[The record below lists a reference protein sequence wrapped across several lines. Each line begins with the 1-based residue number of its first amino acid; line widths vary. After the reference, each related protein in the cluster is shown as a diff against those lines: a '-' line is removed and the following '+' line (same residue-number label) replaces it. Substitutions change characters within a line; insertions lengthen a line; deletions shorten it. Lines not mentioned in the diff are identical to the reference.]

1 MAEIFSWYY
10 PQEIEMHSY
19 DNGTS
24 LPSRQGNWSQL
35 QRVITL
41 KPTKL
46 SLSLI
51 FNVQLEKLKFLF
63 REICTME
70 RLRESFIS
78 ECCNI
83 SNKLRMPEI
92 LAGS

>member
-35 QRVITL
+35 QRVIMLQPKRGKVNFTEG
-41 KPTKL
+41 T
-46 SLSLI
+46 
-51 FNVQLEKLKFLF
+51 
-63 REICTME
+63 
-70 RLRESFIS
+70 IS
-78 ECCNI
+78 
-83 SNKLRMPEI
+83 
-92 LAGS
+92 GV

>member
-35 QRVITL
+35 QRVSKAYKDLSFIC
-41 KPTKL
+41 KDSGSTKL
-46 SLSLI
+46 NLY
-51 FNVQLEKLKFLF
+51 LKILTLDSNIWLYVAGGSRFSQY
-63 REICTME
+63 IC
-70 RLRESFIS
+70 I
-78 ECCNI
+78 
-83 SNKLRMPEI
+83 
-92 LAGS
+92 A

>member
-35 QRVITL
+35 QRVIMLQPKGALNFTEGTL
-41 KPTKL
+41 
-46 SLSLI
+46 SG
-51 FNVQLEKLKFLF
+51 V
-63 REICTME
+63 
-70 RLRESFIS
+70 
-78 ECCNI
+78 
-83 SNKLRMPEI
+83 
-92 LAGS
+92 